1 VNVSH
6 TPGTLKKFYRTPWR
20 FQATFHTPLN
30 DLDRFVGTI
39 LSTDADIEQAV
50 VTIGQV
56 VFEPKHLLSFFSGD
70 AKPPPI
76 EEDCSLAATSR
87 QEVLKLLTAAFA
99 DWIDFAFV
107 PSPKPFVSYAD
118 HDEYATFFSNT
129 KSNLNLM
136 VPILAAAGFRQ
147 IANWQRNFD

>member
-1 VNVSH
+1 M
-6 TPGTLKKFYRTPWR
+6 
-20 FQATFHTPLN
+20 FHTPLN

-56 VFEPKHLLSFFSGD
+56 VFEPKQLLSFFSGD

-107 PSPKPFVSYAD
+107 PSPKPFVIYAD